1 MIGSGYLLQVAT
13 ADAWLRAL
21 VILHVAS
28 GVVFTLTYGTHL
40 AISFRLV
47 RRPAAA
53 AIQEVA

>member
-13 ADAWLRAL
+13 ADAWLRGL

-28 GVVFTLTYGTHL
+28 GALFTVTYGTHL
-40 AISFRLV
+40 VISFRLV

-53 AIQEVA
+53 PIQEFA